1 MRAEQTWSGGAQER
15 KRRGPQ
21 HPPAERARLATEAAR
36 IIREVTRDEGA
47 PPGVARLAAALGIS
61 HVRAE
66 ATLAALLRGGVRVCP
81 CGRQIRQPGA
91 TRCFDCGR
99 ASRVTEEAKPGRRI
113 QRGGSFA
120 LAGRGRRW
128 CAGGH
133 VVDVRGFAPE
143 TLRAKA
149 CEGDRLCVNCR
160 AGEPV
165 YSAVLVWWDETI
177 RPAARGPVNAG
188 VPIAVL
194 GELEAGPLRAGDAQ
208 RRLDAR
214 IRHGDYSSLTE
225 LARRHGV
232 SDDYV
237 RARART
243 LGVDIGSRRGRK
255 LAFGPPIGGGA

>member
-1 MRAEQTWSGGAQER
+1 MMHAEANRSATR
-15 KRRGPQ
+15 RPRGPQ
-21 HPPAERARLATEAAR
+21 RPPAERARLATEAAR
-36 IIREVTRDEGA
+36 IIREVTRAEGA
-47 PPGVARLAAALGIS
+47 PPGVARLAEALGIS
-61 HVRAE
+61 RVQAE
-66 ATLAALLRGGVRVCP
+66 ATIAALLRGGVRVCP

-99 ASRVTEEAKPGRRI
+99 ASRVTEAAKPGRRI
-113 QRGGSFA
+113 PRGGRFE

-143 TLRAKA
+143 TLRAVA
-149 CEGDRLCVNCR
+149 SEGDGGLCVNCR

-165 YSAVLVWWDETI
+165 YSSVLVWWDETVVP
-177 RPAARGPVNAG
+177 RSRGPVNAG
-188 VPIAVL
+188 VPVPVV
-194 GELEAGPLRAGDAQ
+194 GEPDAGPIRAGDVR
-208 RRLDAR
+208 RRLDQR
-214 IRHGDYSSLTE
+214 IRHGDYDSILD

-237 RARART
+237 RARARE
-243 LGVDIGSRRGRK
+243 LGVDIGGRRGRK

>member
-1 MRAEQTWSGGAQER
+1 MRELDRRADR
-15 KRRGPQ
+15 KRTWTQ
-21 HPPAERARLATEAAR
+21 QSPAERARLATEAAR
-36 IIREVTRDEGA
+36 IIREVVRDEGA
-47 PPGVARLAAALGIS
+47 PPGAARIAEALGVS
-61 HVRAE
+61 RTRAE

-81 CGRQIRQPGA
+81 CGRQIRLAGA

-99 ASRVTEEAKPGRRI
+99 ASRVAATAKPGRRI
-113 QRGGSFA
+113 ERGGRFE

-143 TLRAKA
+143 TLRATA
-149 CEGDRLCVNCR
+149 IEGDGGYCVNCR

-165 YSAVLVWWDETI
+165 YSSVLVWWDETVVP
-177 RPAARGPVNAG
+177 RSRGPVNAG
-188 VPIAVL
+188 VPVPVR
-194 GELEAGPLRAGDAQ
+194 GELDIGPLRVGDAK
-208 RRLDAR
+208 RRLDER

-237 RARART
+237 RARARQ
-243 LGVDIGSRRGRK
+243 LGVDIGARRGRK
-255 LAFGPPIGGGA
+255 LAFGPPIGGGM